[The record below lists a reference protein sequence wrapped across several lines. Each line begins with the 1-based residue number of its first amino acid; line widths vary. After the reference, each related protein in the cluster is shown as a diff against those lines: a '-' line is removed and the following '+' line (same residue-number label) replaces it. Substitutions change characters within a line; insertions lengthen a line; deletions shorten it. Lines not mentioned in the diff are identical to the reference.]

1 MLNVCGICSEV
12 KLWFCRN
19 VGLSIRSK
27 KGEMGYCC
35 DNGFLAGSHV
45 LVTDLS
51 QRWKCPKLQTLVCMF
66 VCVFFFTFFETVCFF
81 SLVNFVFVL
90 LIFVSLCEL
99 ERFVCILHD
108 FMYENPR

>member
-1 MLNVCGICSEV
+1 MHILNVCGICSEV

-66 VCVFFFTFFETVCFF
+66 VCVFLLALKLFA
-81 SLVNFVFVL
+81 SLV
-90 LIFVSLCEL
+90 S
-99 ERFVCILHD
+99 
-108 FMYENPR
+108 